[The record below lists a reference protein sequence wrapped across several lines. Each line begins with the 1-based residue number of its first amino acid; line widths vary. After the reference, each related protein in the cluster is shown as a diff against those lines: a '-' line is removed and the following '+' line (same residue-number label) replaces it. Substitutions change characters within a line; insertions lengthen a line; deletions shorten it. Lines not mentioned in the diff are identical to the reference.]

1 MSYTADDFNHPEL
14 QTRIEAAAAL
24 RAQGSAALPTLISAL
39 AHPQEEVR
47 WRAAATI
54 GYLGD
59 PAGIPAL
66 IAAGQGAAYELK
78 INCVWGLGQIG
89 SADAIPALVEIVHA
103 EDSEAPDI
111 RYDAALALL
120 RLGRADELRQALQSD
135 AEATY
140 RVAHAALA
148 AAPYL

>member
-1 MSYTADDFNHPEL
+1 MPYTADDLNHPEL
-14 QTRIEAAAAL
+14 QTRIEAAAAF
-24 RAQGSAALPTLISAL
+24 RAQGSAALPELVSAL
-39 AHPQEEVR
+39 SNAQEEVR

-66 IAAGQGAAYELK
+66 VAAGHGAAYELK

-89 SADAIPALVEIVHA
+89 SAQAIPALVEIIHA
-103 EDSEAPDI
+103 GDGESPDI

-120 RLGRADELRQALQSD
+120 RLGHAAELHQALHSES
-135 AEATY
+135 EATY